1 MLKRL
6 TLENFK
12 AWREADLTFG
22 KVTGFFGANSAGKSS
37 LLHLLLLL
45 KQTRNATDRG
55 IVLDFGGRGEMVNLR
70 EVIAID
76 DRRTILEE
84 YGKHLRSSGMPG
96 TGDMFYKF
104 LLNNQYRAERVRLVA
119 VTPSEDDRRGFEEL
133 PENMFDPSD
142 RKFLAVAVVA
152 KAVVLNAT
160 DSDWDEHAV
169 LMEELGVKVSQLC
182 PEYAS
187 KEARLTC

>member
-1 MLKRL
+1 MTAFVVDTNVAIVANGRGTDIGPECRL
-6 TLENFK
+6 TCVKKLR
-12 AWREADLTFG
+12 A
-22 KVTGFFGANSAGKSS
+22 VTE
-37 LLHLLLLL
+37 H
-45 KQTRNATDRG
+45 D
-55 IVLDFGGRGEMVNLR
+55 VV
-70 EVIAID
+70 AID
-76 DRRTILEE
+76 DGGAILEE
-84 YGKHLRSSGMPG
+84 YKRHLRFSGMPG
-96 TGDMFYKF
+96 MGDKF
-104 LLNNQYRAERVRLVA
+104 FKHVFDYQYRAERVRLVA

-187 KEARLTC
+187 KEARLTR